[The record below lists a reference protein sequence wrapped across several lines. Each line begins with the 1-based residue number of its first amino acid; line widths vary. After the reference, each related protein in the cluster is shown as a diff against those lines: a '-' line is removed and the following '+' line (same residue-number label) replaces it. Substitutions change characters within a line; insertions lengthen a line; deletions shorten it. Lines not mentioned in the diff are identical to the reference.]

1 VSHKVRQERSPIAD
15 EILAYLAEH
24 PDARDTL
31 EGIVQWWLLEQEI
44 KKWAAEVKAAL
55 DDLVVEGLVIEE
67 RGVDARTHYRL
78 NRPLAEEVGLLPGG
92 TPNQEDDK
100 GRP

>member
-1 VSHKVRQERSPIAD
+1 VSHKVRQQRSRIAD

-44 KKWAAEVKAAL
+44 KKWTAEVQTAL
-55 DDLVVEGLVIEE
+55 ADLIDEGLVIEE
-67 RGVDARTHYRL
+67 QGVDARIHYSL
-78 NRPLAEEVGLLPGG
+78 NQLLAEEVGLLKGKTLQNG
-92 TPNQEDDK
+92 DERNQ
-100 GRP
+100 

>member
-1 VSHKVRQERSPIAD
+1 MSHKVRQQRSRLAN

-44 KKWAAEVKAAL
+44 KKWMAEVKTAL
-55 DDLVVEGLVIEE
+55 ADLVDEGLVIEE
-67 RGVDARTHYRL
+67 QGIDARIHYSL
-78 NRPLAEEVGLLPGG
+78 NQPLAEEVGLLKGKSG
-92 TPNQEDDK
+92 QHGDD
-100 GRP
+100 RSP

>member
-1 VSHKVRQERSPIAD
+1 MSHKVRRQRSRIAD

-44 KKWAAEVKAAL
+44 KKWTAEVKTAL
-55 DDLVVEGLVIEE
+55 ADLIDEGLVIEE
-67 RGVDARTHYRL
+67 QGVDARIHYSL
-78 NRPLAEEVGLLPGG
+78 NQPLAEEVGLLKGK
-92 TPNQEDDK
+92 TRPNGDERSQ
-100 GRP
+100 

>member
-1 VSHKVRQERSPIAD
+1 MPKHRSPIAG

-44 KKWAAEVKAAL
+44 KKRAAEVKAAL
-55 DDLVVEGLVIEE
+55 DDLVLEGLVIEE
-67 RGVDARTHYRL
+67 RGADAQTHYLL
-78 NRPLAEEVGLLPGG
+78 NRPLAEEVGLLPVRRK
-92 TPNQEDDK
+92 TKQK
-100 GRP
+100 GDER